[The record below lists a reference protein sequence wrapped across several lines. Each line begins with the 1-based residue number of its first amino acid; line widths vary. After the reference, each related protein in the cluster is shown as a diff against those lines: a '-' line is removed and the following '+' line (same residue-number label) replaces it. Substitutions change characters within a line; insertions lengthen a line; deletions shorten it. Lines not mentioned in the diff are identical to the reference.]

1 MFKIKQI
8 ASFVALCDETCIYFR
23 ISISKF
29 GCHPSQLKYVLRLQ
43 KDVTRA
49 LCHGRATCHGRNTCH
64 GSKFPNNNLNFR
76 LESNVVMLLETTTNL
91 CASPIIFS
99 WEVWQNAKS
108 LTPLETV
115 SFVSPRTQCFQQ
127 SSLIP
132 LEPVNQRLK
141 SLGFHDFYEQIY
153 PFVTLTLV
161 ISSSCLCL

>member
-1 MFKIKQI
+1 MRPEYILGSPFQNLVVIPPN
-8 ASFVALCDETCIYFR
+8 SSTF
-23 ISISKF
+23 
-29 GCHPSQLKYVLRLQ
+29 LRLQ

-49 LCHGRATCHGRNTCH
+49 LCHGRATCHKRDTCH

-76 LESNVVMLLETTTNL
+76 LASNIVMLLETATNL

-115 SFVSPRTQCFQQ
+115 SFVSPRTQCFLQN
-127 SSLIP
+127 SLIP

-141 SLGFHDFYEQIY
+141 SLGFHDYHKQINS
-153 PFVTLTLV
+153 FVTLTLV
-161 ISSSCLCL
+161 VSSSCLCL

>member
-1 MFKIKQI
+1 MRPVYILG
-8 ASFVALCDETCIYFR
+8 S
-23 ISISKF
+23 
-29 GCHPSQLKYVLRLQ
+29 PSQNLVVIPPNSSTFWDCRKTWHVPC
-43 KDVTRA
+43 A

-76 LESNVVMLLETTTNL
+76 LASNVVMLLETTTNL

>member
-1 MFKIKQI
+1 MRPVYVLG
-8 ASFVALCDETCIYFR
+8 S
-23 ISISKF
+23 
-29 GCHPSQLKYVLRLQ
+29 PSQNLVVIPPNSSTFCDCRKTWH
-43 KDVTRA
+43 VTRA

-64 GSKFPNNNLNFR
+64 GSKFPNNNS
-76 LESNVVMLLETTTNL
+76 SNVLMLLETATNL

-127 SSLIP
+127 NSLIP

-141 SLGFHDFYEQIY
+141 SLGFHDYYEQIY